1 MWLDYDDKYAVS
13 EDGLVM
19 HKKSGRITK
28 GCMMNVGYL
37 KHVYTHKNKQTD
49 RFIHRMV
56 AERFLPKI
64 DDINLVVDHINRDKT
79 DNRASNLRWVS
90 RSVNVQNTNVKT
102 NTGERF
108 IHKKYLVEISVPY
121 YHKSFNTLEEAIV
134 ARDKILQD
142 YIPPV

>member
-1 MWLDYDDKYAVS
+1 
-13 EDGLVM
+13 
-19 HKKSGRITK
+19 
-28 GCMMNVGYL
+28 MMNVGYL
-37 KHVYTHKNKQTD
+37 KHAYIHKTKQTQ

-64 DDINLVVDHINRDKT
+64 NDISLVVDHINRDKT

-90 RSVNVQNTNVKT
+90 RSVNVLNTNVKT

-108 IHKKYLVEISVPY
+108 IHKKYIVEITVPY
-121 YHKSFNTLEEAIV
+121 YHKSFNTIEDAMT

-142 YIPPV
+142 YILHQ